1 MYKSQNVKLVL
12 KANTITADVVSSAI
26 LQRAN
31 PHYQTLIEDRLSRA
45 GITVE
50 NTSKYFRM
58 IAAIVSEFWAAQWD
72 RSFTPTLRSHEVRGL
87 YLPLIMGVIFSSV
100 GNCKVGNYEYQL
112 SRSSEE
118 IDKKFVFDYSA
129 TLEANGDLVKGAV
142 GQIGNY
148 AATVQAPVML
158 SILGEI
164 ASDERSAEMRVRDGV
179 TVDSSLA
186 GLSVLAGVTLVDSA
200 FSILYTGYEEVNFR
214 EVTDTL
220 VERSTLDKSSIV

>member
-72 RSFTPTLRSHEVRGL
+72 RSFTPTLKSHEVRGL

-129 TLEANGDLVKGAV
+129 TLEANRDLVKGAV

-186 GLSVLAGVTLVDSA
+186 GLSVLAGLTLVDSA

>member
-1 MYKSQNVKLVL
+1 MYKSQKVMLVL

-129 TLEANGDLVKGAV
+129 TLEANRDLVKGAV

-186 GLSVLAGVTLVDSA
+186 GLSVLAGLTLVDSA

>member
-129 TLEANGDLVKGAV
+129 TLEANRDLVKGAV

-186 GLSVLAGVTLVDSA
+186 GLSVLAGLTLVDSA